1 MGSICVGSAG
11 MKNTQSNLRSA
22 YSFLF
27 VFAIGGITAFG
38 SESRN
43 IKLSIEQLTSG
54 TKHHFF
60 GYIGQ
65 CRTIPWNAGGRYVL
79 GLEVDR
85 IDRLPTPEEFATV
98 ILIDTHHNNDI
109 IRLDKCH
116 AWNPQQGTMFYWNPL
131 KPETQFF
138 FNDRDINTGK
148 VFTVLYDVE
157 KKKRIHEYKFEDT
170 PVGNGGVAADG
181 SAFLAINYGR
191 LARLRLVTGY
201 PQALDWSKDEI
212 APENDGIFIV
222 DIKTGKK
229 RLLVSYHQL
238 DNELKKQKPQLN
250 HTGLFINHT
259 LWNRDSNCVYFFV
272 RAGWSKRMSNK
283 GDRVNTPC
291 SINSDGTGLT
301 LHEQFIGGHPE
312 WDQGNLVIGREGNK
326 QVLYDVEKKRIV
338 GQLGT
343 PEMFPQPEG
352 DISLSPSGEWFVNG
366 YGDKNKN
373 YYSVYRRS
381 DGAFARSEGIDKGS
395 YSGDIRID
403 PAPRWNRTNDAI
415 LIPGIAKNKTRQ
427 MFVIHVITAGEST
440 KDRL

>member
-1 MGSICVGSAG
+1 MFVKSTALKRWGLRRAACLLLAVRALAGMAAWGAESAG
-11 MKNTQSNLRSA
+11 L
-22 YSFLF
+22 
-27 VFAIGGITAFG
+27 
-38 SESRN
+38 
-43 IKLSIEQLTSG
+43 KLTVERLTSG

-65 CRTIPWNAGGRYVL
+65 CQTIPWNASGRYVL
-79 GLEVDR
+79 GLEIDR
-85 IDRLPTPEEFATV
+85 IDRLPNPEEFATV
-98 ILIDTHHNNDI
+98 MLVDTHHDNKI

-138 FNDRDINTGK
+138 FNDRDVKTGK
-148 VFTVLYDVE
+148 VFTVLYDIE
-157 KKKRIHEYKFEDT
+157 ERRRICEYRFDDT
-170 PVGNGGVAADG
+170 PVGNSGVAADG

-191 LARLRLVTGY
+191 LARLRPVTGY
-201 PQALDWSKDEI
+201 PEALDWSQDET
-212 APENDGIFIV
+212 APEKDGIFIV

-229 RLLVSYHQL
+229 RLLVSYRQL
-238 DNELKKQKPQLN
+238 DKELRKRQPGLD

-259 LWNRDSNCVYFFV
+259 LWNRDSDRVYFFV
-272 RAGWSKRMSNK
+272 RAGWDKSK

-291 SINSDGTGLT
+291 SIHADGRGLT

-312 WDQGNLVIGREGNK
+312 WDENNILIGRQGDK
-326 QVLYDVEKKRIV
+326 QIYYDVEKKKIV

-343 PEMFPQPEG
+343 PKMFPQPEG

-366 YGDKNKN
+366 YGDRKTNRN
-373 YYSVYRRS
+373 YYAVYRRT
-381 DGAFARSEGIDKGS
+381 DGAFVRSEGIDKGT

-415 LIPGIAKNKTRQ
+415 LIPGIAENGTRQ
-427 MFVIHVITAGEST
+427 MFVLHVTAGG
-440 KDRL
+440 K